1 MHAAAIAITELA
13 VARNRKFESISLQQT
28 VRVSPEFAFLR
39 REAGI
44 FRGYREPGRAE
55 LPD

>member
-1 MHAAAIAITELA
+1 MHAAIAITELA